1 MPTSHPLGCAPVP
14 LQNVSV
20 TCQSCGAG
28 AWHPQSQGSS
38 THPTPEALLPFPPP
52 RLPALPAFKSSQA
65 QRGLQTAQFISK
77 SCYQESRREPP
88 KMKGFL
94 FLLFT
99 ISLLIMIQI
108 QTGVLGNRTVT
119 TSKKLQ
125 NGSPAF
131 GSLAGGSIL
140 FFLTNT
146 LIQLFH
152 LT

>member
-1 MPTSHPLGCAPVP
+1 
-14 LQNVSV
+14 
-20 TCQSCGAG
+20 
-28 AWHPQSQGSS
+28 
-38 THPTPEALLPFPPP
+38 
-52 RLPALPAFKSSQA
+52 
-65 QRGLQTAQFISK
+65 
-77 SCYQESRREPP
+77 
-88 KMKGFL
+88 MKGFL

-108 QTGVLGNRTVT
+108 QTGVLGNHTISK
-119 TSKKLQ
+119 TS
-125 NGSPAF
+125 GSPAF

>member
-1 MPTSHPLGCAPVP
+1 QPSPKRPAD
-14 LQNVSV
+14 S
-20 TCQSCGAG
+20 
-28 AWHPQSQGSS
+28 
-38 THPTPEALLPFPPP
+38 PEF
-52 RLPALPAFKSSQA
+52 
-65 QRGLQTAQFISK
+65 TSK
-77 SCYQESRREPP
+77 SCYRESRGEPS

-108 QTGVLGNRTVT
+108 QTGVLGNRTTTIT
-119 TSKKLQ
+119 TSSKKPQ
-125 NGSPAF
+125 SGSPAF